1 MLHPDPG
8 LLVDVALGTES
19 APDAR
24 THLESCDECAR
35 TVADLRRTAALVS
48 SSATAVPSPGAW
60 ESPPPRVWDRVLAA
74 IAVPEGVQPEVQSI
88 RSDDHPGERPDVRV
102 GTPEGRPGRST
113 GPSVPDV
120 TDLGER
126 RARRPRKAWPW
137 AAGLAAAG
145 LAVGLLTGR
154 ALWDGTD
161 PPAAT
166 VAQVQLD
173 TLDTR
178 ERLGEAAV
186 VRTDSGVDLRIAT
199 TTTLDPGDGYL
210 EVWLINTDGTRMIS
224 VGVLGGESATFPISQ
239 DLLDQGYVTVDISR
253 EPFDDEPEHSGDSLV
268 RGTLSA

>member
-1 MLHPDPG
+1 MLHPDPE

-48 SSATAVPSPGAW
+48 SGATALPGPGVWA
-60 ESPPPRVWDRVLAA
+60 SPPAQVWDGVIAA
-74 IAVPEGVQPEVQSI
+74 IAVREGVQPE
-88 RSDDHPGERPDVRV
+88 
-102 GTPEGRPGRST
+102 GRPRVATDPFAAGS
-113 GPSVPDV
+113 V

-126 RARRPRKAWPW
+126 RARRPGKAWPW

-161 PPAAT
+161 PPAVT

-210 EVWLINTDGTRMIS
+210 EVWLINNDGTRMVS
-224 VGVLGGESATFPISQ
+224 VGVLGGASATFPISQ
-239 DLLDQGYVTVDISR
+239 DLLDQGYVIVDVSR
-253 EPFDDEPEHSGDSLV
+253 EPFDDEPEHSGDSIV